1 MTQNETAVTE
11 VPRSRWGTPP
21 QQVNAVHT
29 DASRDDATISLKE
42 CTDAFL
48 HYLRDYRGASPN
60 TITAYRH
67 DLQRL
72 QRFLTS
78 HRLPTDV
85 DKITA
90 RNIQAFAISMTGLS
104 APTIARALHAAS
116 SFFSYS
122 LRLGHVDCNPVA
134 QVEMPKKGEQRPY
147 VPTHEQCRDLV
158 AATCD
163 TRERAMVLLLLTG
176 GLRRGELLSLKR
188 RDISTDATEI
198 TVTGKG
204 QRTRTIPLP
213 HQTAD
218 ALSRHLGDT
227 APASEYA
234 FPNGAGNQMSPTTFC
249 RLFKRILRRAG
260 LEASGIRPH
269 SCRHHYATALLRS
282 QVDVRTVQELLG
294 HQDLSTTSRYL
305 HTDADAKRRA
315 ADSLPTFIEDT
326 TVGGGQI

>member
-1 MTQNETAVTE
+1 MAQGTITADAMRGAETSAPHL
-11 VPRSRWGTPP
+11 VPDARSAQAPSHPSPLLLDELTR
-21 QQVNAVHT
+21 
-29 DASRDDATISLKE
+29 E
-42 CTDAFL
+42 FL
-48 HYLRDYRGASPN
+48 NYLGSYRNASPN
-60 TITAYRH
+60 TIVAYRH
-67 DLQRL
+67 DLRRL
-72 QRFLTS
+72 HSFLTS

-282 QVDVRTVQELLG
+282 QVDVKTVQEMLG